1 MKRIIGAFAVG
12 IFIAACGADAT
23 SLPGWS
29 TGNGAGGGGS
39 KDGGEPDPGGDDGGG
54 PVTYDDAGNPIPPAD
69 GGVLPPGKDSGVTP
83 PPPSSGNALAKN
95 ISITEV
101 AMFQGVKISIAS
113 GGAKVSSRTANVV
126 SNRDGLLRVYV
137 TPGAGYTAKP
147 ITAELTL
154 VSNGTK
160 LPALT
165 DTKTLSG
172 ASSDA
177 SMGSTFNFAIPGSSL
192 PTGVTYSVA
201 LTDPATQ
208 GARATDPAQYPT
220 TGVPEA
226 MDTHSTGAQLKVVLV
241 PFQYNA
247 DGSGRLPDTSA
258 AQIEVYRQ
266 AMFSIYPAAR
276 VDVTVHAPFAFSSAI
291 SASGSGFSTALN
303 ALVSLR
309 QQDGVPSDVY
319 YMGIFAPSAS
329 FNSYCGGGCVTGLS
343 GVGTNAN
350 DSTVRASAGIGFTG
364 QESALTAA
372 HEIGH
377 AHGRQHAPCGGA
389 SGPDPSFPYAGGGI
403 GVWGYNLVTKQLI
416 DPASGKDLM
425 GYCQPEWIS
434 DYNYQKLFT
443 RMATVN
449 NAPKILD
456 PQAWTEPR
464 QYRFLNIEADGSA
477 TWGQETI
484 LRERPLTD
492 EHTVTHRAANGSI
505 IATATGYYYAYGD
518 LPGGFLLVPVPP
530 AGTVSTTVAGSAVR
544 ATVRHSF

>member
-12 IFIAACGADAT
+12 VFIAACGADAT

-29 TGNGAGGGGS
+29 NGNGGGGGKDAGGGV
-39 KDGGEPDPGGDDGGG
+39 DPGGDDGGA
-54 PVTYDDAGNPIPPAD
+54 VTYDDAGNPIPPS
-69 GGVLPPGKDSGVTP
+69 GDSGVVNPGVDSGNP

-95 ISITEV
+95 IAITDV
-101 AMFQGVKISIAS
+101 AIFQGVKVPLAT
-113 GGAKVSSRTANVV
+113 GGTKTTTRAATVV
-126 SNRDGLLRVYV
+126 SNRDALLRVYV
-137 TPGAGYTAKP
+137 APQAGYTAKS

-154 VSNGTK
+154 VANGTK
-160 LPALT
+160 LPSLT
-165 DTKTLSG
+165 DTKTVSG
-172 ASSDA
+172 TSSDA
-177 SMGSTFNFAIPGSSL
+177 SLPSTFNFEIPGSSL
-192 PTGVTYSVA
+192 PTGVTYAVA

-220 TGVPEA
+220 SGVPEA
-226 MDTHSTGAQLKVVLV
+226 MDTHSTGTQLKVTLV

-258 AQIEVYRQ
+258 AQVEIYRQ
-266 AMFSIYPAAR
+266 AMFSIYPAAK
-276 VDVTVHAPFAFSSAI
+276 VEVTVHAPFPFSSAI
-291 SASGSGFSTALN
+291 SSSGSGFSTALN

-309 QQDGVPSDVY
+309 QSDGVAKDVY

-329 FNSYCGGGCVTGLS
+329 FNAYCGGGCVTGLS
-343 GVGTNAN
+343 GVGTNPSDA
-350 DSTVRASAGIGFTG
+350 TVRASAGIGFTG

-389 SGPDPSFPYAGGGI
+389 AGPDPSFPYAGGGI
-403 GVWGYNLVTKQLI
+403 GVWGYNLVTKKLI

-434 DYNYQKLFT
+434 DYNFQKLFT

-449 NAPKILD
+449 NAPKIYD
-456 PQAWTEPR
+456 PQAWTAPR
-464 QYRFLNIEADGSA
+464 QYRFLNIEPDGTA

-484 LRERPLTD
+484 LRERPLTN
-492 EHTVTHRAANGSI
+492 EHTVTHRAANGAI
-505 IATATGYYYAYGD
+505 IATATGYWYEYGD
-518 LPGGFLLVPVPP
+518 LPGGFLLVPAPP
-530 AGTVSTTVAGSAVR
+530 AGSVSTTIAGSAVATTLHHR
-544 ATVRHSF
+544 AF